1 MGSEEMRKFVF
12 LILTVMSCYSISVS
26 AMQSGRSEGVHPEN
40 VVLAYAP
47 INSFEQLDDHMNAL
61 KLDSP
66 MVALSQSARERFIAG
81 LQFGS
86 QGLAS
91 YDYEPI
97 TSELTAAQ
105 AYRLLSLFG
114 AQRTLS
120 LLPGLKIESA
130 SDREVM
136 NSSDAEFSRKGGPVH
151 DIIDYP
157 GFACVRRATCT
168 VSPHSI
174 CMASC

>member
-1 MGSEEMRKFVF
+1 MRKLIFV
-12 LILTVMSCYSISVS
+12 ILMVVSCYSVSVF
-26 AMQSGRSEGVHPEN
+26 AMQSGRSEGVGPEN

-47 INSFEQLDDHMNAL
+47 INSLEQLDDHMNAPT
-61 KLDSP
+61 LDSP
-66 MVALSQSARERFIAG
+66 MMALSQSARERFMAG

-120 LLPGLKIESA
+120 LLPGLEIESA
-130 SDREVM
+130 SDWEVM
-136 NSSDAEFSRKGGPVH
+136 NFSDAEFSKKGGPVH

-174 CMASC
+174 CMSSC